1 VFVSSMAK
9 EKEFYVIESVGI
21 INKDASTTPP

>member
-1 VFVSSMAK
+1 MAK

-21 INKDASTTPP
+21 INKDASTTPT